1 MQTFR
6 RWNKKSIEDDG
17 MYMSKEAKSFF
28 RAFKNF
34 VQRCFPDAELIGF
47 EPNHYDTSG
56 FIKKDGKYI
65 YVSYTLNRGN
75 QCRPDFS
82 ASDALNGVLYRTADG
97 PKDYRGGSNHFTS
110 IDNFKRNVQ
119 ALFDVTDPVDEIKE
133 SVMARL
139 MSGVPVRQAL
149 SESIQSVN
157 EGVSYLTIARYLLS
171 QCDMSVASEMSEEE
185 HLASI
190 VDALQHTP
198 EVIKYYLQSAAEN
211 HR

>member
-6 RWNKKSIEDDG
+6 RWNKKPIEDDG

-34 VQRCFPDAELIGF
+34 VGRCFPDAELIGF

-65 YVSYTLNRGN
+65 YVSYNLNRGN

-82 ASDALNGVLYRTADG
+82 ASDAMNGVLYRTANG
-97 PKDYRGGSNHFTS
+97 PEDYRGGSNHFTS

-119 ALFDVTDPVDEIKE
+119 ALFDVTDPVEEVKE
-133 SVMARL
+133 SIMARL

-149 SESIQSVN
+149 SESVESVN
-157 EGVSYLTIARYLLS
+157 EGISYLAIARYLLG
-171 QCDMSVASEMSEEE
+171 QCDMSVASEMPEEE

-198 EVIKYYLQSAAEN
+198 EVIKYYLQNAAEN
-211 HR
+211 IR